1 MELVALLTT
10 AKDAGFETGSII
22 SLVVIYFM
30 LKRFVTKQNDE
41 LKVVIN
47 TQVDKLVSAINIHNL
62 RLESLETDVREIKKK
77 IGE

>member
-1 MELVALLTT
+1 MELVTLLTT

-47 TQVDKLVSAINIHNL
+47 TQVDKLVSAINVHNL

>member
-41 LKVVIN
+41 LKIVIN
-47 TQVDKLVSAINIHNL
+47 SQVDKLVSAINVHNL
-62 RLESLETDVREIKKK
+62 RLESLETDVKEIKKK
-77 IGE
+77 IGD